1 VKYKEIIAQMTLKEK
16 ASLMS
21 GLDFWHSKGIER
33 LSIPSILLTDGPHGL
48 RKQGGKTDSL
58 GLNDSIPATCY
69 PTASGIANT
78 WDPELIKQMG
88 EHLGLE
94 AASEGVSVILGP
106 GVNMKRSPLCGRN
119 FEYFSEDP
127 YQAGKLAAAL
137 VRGIQSNGIS
147 ACVKHFAANNQELR
161 RMCIDTVVD
170 ERTLREIYLP
180 AFEMAVKEGGAK
192 SVMSAYNRL
201 NGVFC
206 NENIH
211 LLDEILYKDW
221 GFEGVVVTDWGADN
235 DRVAGLIAGNQ
246 LEMPSNH
253 GDTDADIVKAV
264 QERRLDEAVLDRRV
278 DQLLDLIFTTQEGIH
293 KGKTYDRAA
302 HHECVVKVAEESAV
316 LLKNDDGI
324 LPLKQ
329 GQRVA
334 VIGDFAKT
342 PRYQGAG
349 SSLINPTKLDNAYS
363 LVRAGVQITGYC
375 PGFKRFGGKS
385 SRLIRQAVRLAKKS
399 DVAVLW
405 LGLDEG
411 SEAEGIDREHM
422 RMPENQIRLLEA
434 VAKVNPNIIVV
445 LSCGSPIE
453 MPWTDSAK
461 AIVHGYLGGQA
472 GATAVANLLT
482 GKANPSGKLSE
493 SYPLSLEDTPAYNY
507 FPGREASIEYREG
520 LYIGYRY
527 YDTADIAVKYPFG
540 YGLSYTTFEY
550 SDLRCD
556 SEKATFR
563 IKNTGKVAGSE
574 VAQLYVSA
582 KTGGV
587 FRPMQE
593 LKGFARVSLEP
604 GESTEVTL
612 TLDER
617 AFSYWNIEKNGWV
630 IESGNYEIMI
640 GASSRDIRLRATVTR
655 PGEERTIPYGKD
667 KFAAYYSA
675 DIKNVSDEQ
684 FAALIGREIPPTSW
698 DRSKPLEVNDTIGQG
713 VYLKKGLGKTF
724 YKLVKFVHSLL
735 LFFGDKK
742 SANNILFIM
751 HLPYRGVSRMSIVN
765 VSWKQLM
772 GLMKM
777 VNAEQGGWKEFLEAT
792 RAKKK
797 QQEIMTEVK
806 SK

>member
-1 VKYKEIIAQMTLKEK
+1 MKYTGLIARMTLEEK

-21 GLDFWHSKGIER
+21 GLDFWHSKRIER
-33 LSIPSILLTDGPHGL
+33 LSIPSMLLTDGPHGL

-78 WDPELIKQMG
+78 WDPDLIEQMG

-127 YQAGKLAAAL
+127 YQAGKIAAAL
-137 VRGIQSNGIS
+137 IRGIQSNGIS

-180 AFEMAVKEGGAK
+180 AFETAVKEGGVK
-192 SVMSAYNRL
+192 CVMSAYNRL
-201 NGVFC
+201 DGVFC

-211 LLDEILYKDW
+211 LLEEILYKDW
-221 GFEGVVVTDWGADN
+221 GFEGVVVTDWGANN
-235 DRVAGLIAGNQ
+235 DRVDGLIAGNQ
-246 LEMPSNH
+246 LEMPSNY

-264 QERRLDEAVLDRRV
+264 QEGRLDEAVLDRRV
-278 DQLLDLIFTTQEGIH
+278 DQLLDLIFTTQECIR

-302 HHECVVKVAEESAV
+302 HHEFVVKVAEESAV

-324 LPLKQ
+324 LPLKEA
-329 GQRVA
+329 QRVA

-342 PRYQGAG
+342 PRFQGAG
-349 SSLINPTKLDNAYS
+349 SSQINPTKLDNAYS
-363 LVRAGVQITGYC
+363 LVRAGVKITGYC

-385 SRLIRQAVRLAKKS
+385 SRLIRQAVRLAKNS

-422 RMPENQIRLLEA
+422 KMPENQIRLLEA
-434 VAKVNPNIIVV
+434 VAKVNPNVVVV

-453 MPWTDSAK
+453 MPWADTAK
-461 AIVHGYLGGQA
+461 AILHGYLGGQA
-472 GATAVANLLT
+472 GATAVANLLM

-493 SYPLSLEDTPAYNY
+493 SYPVSLEDTPTYNY

-527 YDTADIAVKYPFG
+527 YDTAAIAVKYPFG

-587 FRPMQE
+587 FRPVKE

-640 GASSRDIRLRATVTR
+640 GVSSRDIRLCATVTR
-655 PGEERTIPYGKD
+655 PGEERTNPYGRER
-667 KFAAYYSA
+667 FTAYYSA
-675 DIKNVSDEQ
+675 DIRNVTDGQ

-698 DRSKPLEVNDTIGQG
+698 DRSKPLEVNDTIAQG
-713 VYLKKGLGKTF
+713 VYLKKGLGKTL
-724 YKLVKFVHSLL
+724 YGLVNFVHGLL
-735 LFFGDKK
+735 LFLGDIKM
-742 SANNILFIM
+742 ANNAMFIM
-751 HLPYRGVSRMSIVN
+751 HLPYRGVSRMSN
-765 VSWKQLM
+765 GSVSWKQLM

-777 VNAEQGGWKEFLEAT
+777 VNAEKGGWKEFLEAT

-797 QQEIMTEVK
+797 TARNK
-806 SK
+806 G

>member
-1 VKYKEIIAQMTLKEK
+1 MKYKELIARMTLEEK

-21 GLDFWHSKGIER
+21 GLDFWHSKSIER

-78 WDPELIKQMG
+78 WDPELIEQMG

-119 FEYFSEDP
+119 FEYLSEDP

-137 VRGIQSNGIS
+137 IRGIQSNGIS

-180 AFEMAVKEGGAK
+180 AFEIAVKEGGVK

-221 GFEGVVVTDWGADN
+221 GFEGVVVTDWGANN

-253 GDTDADIVKAV
+253 GDTDAEIVKAV
-264 QERRLDEAVLDRRV
+264 QEGCLDETVLDKRV
-278 DQLLDLIFTTQEGIH
+278 DQLLDLVFSTQEGVR

-302 HHECVVKVAEESAV
+302 HHEFAVKVAEESAV
-316 LLKNDDGI
+316 LLKNNDGI
-324 LPLKQ
+324 LPLKE

-349 SSLINPTKLDNAYS
+349 SSLINPTRLDNAYS

-422 RMPENQIRLLEA
+422 RMPENQVRLLEA
-434 VAKVNPNIIVV
+434 VAKVNPNVIVV

-461 AIVHGYLGGQA
+461 AILHGYLGGQA
-472 GATAVANLLT
+472 GATAVTNLLT

-527 YDTADIAVKYPFG
+527 YDTAAIAVKYPFG

-550 SDLRCD
+550 SDLRYD
-556 SEKATFR
+556 SEKATFK
-563 IKNTGKVAGSE
+563 IKNTGKIAGIE

-587 FRPMQE
+587 FRPAKE

-617 AFSYWNIEKNGWV
+617 AFSYWNFEKSGWV
-630 IESGNYEIMI
+630 IESGDYEIMI
-640 GASSRDIRLRATVTR
+640 GASSRDIRLRTTVTR
-655 PGEERTIPYGKD
+655 SGEDRTNPYD
-667 KFAAYYSA
+667 REKFAAYYSA
-675 DIKNVSDEQ
+675 DVKNVSDGQ
-684 FAALIGREIPPTSW
+684 FAALIGREIPPTRW

-735 LFFGDKK
+735 LFIGDKK

-751 HLPYRGVSRMSIVN
+751 HLPYRGISRMSVVN
-765 VSWKQLM
+765 VSWGQLM

-792 RAKKK
+792 REKKE
-797 QQEIMTEVK
+797 QQEIKAEVK

>member
-1 VKYKEIIAQMTLKEK
+1 MTLEEK

-21 GLDFWHSKGIER
+21 GLDFWHSKSIER

-78 WDPELIKQMG
+78 WDPELIEQMG

-119 FEYFSEDP
+119 FEYLSEDP

-137 VRGIQSNGIS
+137 IRGIQSNGIS

-180 AFEMAVKEGGAK
+180 AFEIAVKEGGVK

-221 GFEGVVVTDWGADN
+221 GFEGVVVTDWGANN

-253 GDTDADIVKAV
+253 GDTDAEIVKAV
-264 QERRLDEAVLDRRV
+264 QEGCLDETVLDKRV
-278 DQLLDLIFTTQEGIH
+278 DQLLDLVFSTQEGVR

-302 HHECVVKVAEESAV
+302 HHEFAVKVAEESAV
-316 LLKNDDGI
+316 LLKNNDGI
-324 LPLKQ
+324 LPLKE

-349 SSLINPTKLDNAYS
+349 SSLINPTRLDNAYS

-422 RMPENQIRLLEA
+422 RMPENQVRLLEA
-434 VAKVNPNIIVV
+434 VAKVNPNVIVV

-461 AIVHGYLGGQA
+461 AILHGYLGGQA
-472 GATAVANLLT
+472 GATAVTNLLT

-527 YDTADIAVKYPFG
+527 YDTAAIAVKYPFG

-550 SDLRCD
+550 SDLRYD
-556 SEKATFR
+556 SEKATFK
-563 IKNTGKVAGSE
+563 IKNTGKIAGIE

-587 FRPMQE
+587 FRPAKE

-617 AFSYWNIEKNGWV
+617 AFSYWNFEKSGWV
-630 IESGNYEIMI
+630 IESGDYEIMI
-640 GASSRDIRLRATVTR
+640 GASSRDIRLRTTVTR
-655 PGEERTIPYGKD
+655 SGEDRTNPYD
-667 KFAAYYSA
+667 REKFAAYYSA
-675 DIKNVSDEQ
+675 DVKNVSDGQ
-684 FAALIGREIPPTSW
+684 FAALIGREIPPTRW

-735 LFFGDKK
+735 LFIGDKK

-751 HLPYRGVSRMSIVN
+751 HLPYRGISRMSVVN
-765 VSWKQLM
+765 VSWGQLM

-792 RAKKK
+792 REKKE
-797 QQEIMTEVK
+797 QQEIKAEVK